1 MGFQS
6 GMVSS
11 FTCGKNVPVEVLFH
25 VENTCLKTPNFRLSS
40 RFGCLSNIS
49 ALSLKSSS
57 ASSMPGGPKTLGGL
71 CHFLVG
77 VAIFRLSNEGPTGQ
91 NGQSHVSER
100 K

>member
-1 MGFQS
+1 MW
-6 GMVSS
+6 
-11 FTCGKNVPVEVLFH
+11 K
-25 VENTCLKTPNFRLSS
+25 NTCLKTPYFRQIRML
-40 RFGCLSNIS
+40 IS